1 MLFFFLFFYFRSR
14 VRVQAAN
21 GIGIGPFST
30 AAKFST
36 RPLPPPAP
44 RLECAQIGHN
54 ALKLRW
60 GDGKNLNFLTYN
72 VEMQEEGSERY
83 YHFSAHNL

>member
-1 MLFFFLFFYFRSR
+1 MLFFFLFFYSRSR

-72 VEMQEEGSERY
+72 VEMQEEGSER
-83 YHFSAHNL
+83 